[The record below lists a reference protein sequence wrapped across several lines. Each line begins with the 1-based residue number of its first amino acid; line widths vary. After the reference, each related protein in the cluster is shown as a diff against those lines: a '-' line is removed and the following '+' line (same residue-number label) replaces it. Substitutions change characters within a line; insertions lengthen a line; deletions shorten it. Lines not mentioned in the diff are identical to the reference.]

1 MTRQVEA
8 VYENGVF
15 RPLEPVLLEE
25 RQRVT
30 VVITDGPTVPGRSYP
45 DVSYMEAV
53 RREVEAM
60 GRVPSREEILEIT
73 AKDPASWS
81 DAIIAEREERF

>member
-1 MTRQVEA
+1 
-8 VYENGVF
+8 
-15 RPLEPVLLEE
+15 
-25 RQRVT
+25 
-30 VVITDGPTVPGRSYP
+30 
-45 DVSYMEAV
+45 MEAV